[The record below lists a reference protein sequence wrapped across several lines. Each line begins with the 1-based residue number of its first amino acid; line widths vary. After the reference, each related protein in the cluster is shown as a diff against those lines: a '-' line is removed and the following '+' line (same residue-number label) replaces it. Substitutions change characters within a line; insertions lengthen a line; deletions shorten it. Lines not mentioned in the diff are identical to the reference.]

1 MDEKKTLHENSPRP
15 FRRAE
20 LICALLLYPAAY
32 IYIVVFGSHHDR
44 LWFGVFVLLF
54 IAITELL
61 NRGRPHPK
69 ESWVWLGCMVLM
81 SACVTFGWGRVWDY
95 GLTMVLIHPL
105 AVWWLL
111 SRSGALLEG
120 ESGHLLPLDAIN
132 GFIRIPFGNFFLR
145 LRCLWQGLLRRNRD
159 RGNSRG
165 SRWAGLLAVAAALV
179 LLGWAATSLT
189 QADEGFERLTSDVLR
204 LFRFDWGGNVDTY
217 IFRFIASIPVGAWL
231 FGLMAGSAR
240 LEQDRLRTQAEAV
253 NGFLPRLRLVPNRVW
268 TVCMAAFAGL
278 YLLFFVVQF
287 RYLFGAFT
295 RSLPEGFIV
304 SQYAREGFFEL
315 CRVMGINFSLLYL
328 VSRSGAKPIREDKV
342 QRIFCT
348 LLLAAGMVFA
358 VIALSKLGLYISC
371 FGFTPKRLQSCWLAL
386 VLFAG
391 CIACLVS
398 IWSRKKSF
406 RAWMMF
412 AAISLTLLHLY

>member
-111 SRSGALLEG
+111 
-120 ESGHLLPLDAIN
+120 
-132 GFIRIPFGNFFLR
+132 
-145 LRCLWQGLLRRNRD
+145 RRNRD

-189 QADEGFERLTSDVLR
+189 QADEGFERLTLDVLR

-391 CIACLVS
+391 CVACLVS